1 MSMSYRSPYDRLM
14 ARRRRSRALA
24 WCFFLLFLAAVFVGR
39 ILVR

>member
-1 MSMSYRSPYDRLM
+1 MSMGYRSPYDRM
-14 ARRRRSRALA
+14 ITRRRRSRALA